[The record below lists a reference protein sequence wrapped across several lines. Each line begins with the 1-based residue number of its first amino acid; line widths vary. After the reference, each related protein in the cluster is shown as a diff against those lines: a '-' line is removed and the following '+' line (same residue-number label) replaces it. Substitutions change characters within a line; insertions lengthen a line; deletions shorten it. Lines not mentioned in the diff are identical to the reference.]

1 MYKIL
6 TTLYP
11 QDELQLIRYLILAAA
26 REVIALQDVQ
36 FTGNSAYDDNGRFF
50 VNNPS
55 PVNYQGA
62 GPEVDDAWRNLTLA
76 GRKYPPKK

>member
-1 MYKIL
+1 
-6 TTLYP
+6 
-11 QDELQLIRYLILAAA
+11 LISAAA

-55 PVNYQGA
+55 PINYQGA
-62 GPEVDDAWRNLTLA
+62 GSEVDDAWRNLTLA
-76 GRKYPPKK
+76 GRKHPPKKHFWEKMEFYF